1 MIKIAIDL
9 GTAVTKIYRT
19 GSGVVLAEPTCV
31 AVESATR
38 AVKAIGEDAKLL
50 VGKTAEGTSVVFPV
64 FEGEVVDKKMAA
76 AMLDVFLSKIGIR
89 AGRSRVDATFAVPCG
104 APEKAKS
111 AIYAVCDELGISH
124 VGFVEVPFLSAI
136 GQDLPISD
144 SNPVFVM
151 DIGAGVTNIGVM
163 SLDGIIAGISVNI
176 GGSNM
181 DAHIVDFVSE
191 RFGLKIGP
199 LTSER
204 LKNTVGSLI
213 AGDNQS
219 MVVNGR
225 DIAGGRPRSIAVN
238 SADIV
243 YPIQVYIDK
252 LIEYANMILRKL
264 PAEVSA
270 GICKSGIHLSGGVS
284 RIAGLAD
291 YVSERMAIETHVCE
305 EPSTTVVLGAGRAIG
320 NPAVL
325 KKIKLA
331 F

>member
-1 MIKIAIDL
+1 MLKIAVDL
-9 GTAVTKIYRT
+9 GTSVTKIYKT

-31 AVESATR
+31 AIESATR

-50 VGKTAEGTSVVFPV
+50 VGKTAEGTSVIFPV
-64 FEGEVVDKKMAA
+64 FEGEVTDEDMAA
-76 AMLDVFLSKIGIR
+76 AMLDVFLEKIGIR
-89 AGRSRVDATFAVPCG
+89 MGRGRVDATFSIPCG
-104 APEKAKS
+104 APEKAKD
-111 AIYAVCDELGISH
+111 AIYSVCDKLGISH
-124 VGFVEVPFLSAI
+124 VGFVEAPFLSAI

-181 DAHIVDFVSE
+181 DAHIVDFISE
-191 RFGLKIGP
+191 HFGLKIGP

-238 SADIV
+238 SEDIA

-252 LIEYANMILRKL
+252 LIEYANMILKKL

-270 GICKSGIHLSGGVS
+270 GICKSGVHLSGGVS
-284 RIAGLAD
+284 RIVGISDYIAGK
-291 YVSERMAIETHVCE
+291 MGMETHVCD
-305 EPSTTVVLGAGRAIG
+305 EPSMAVVLGAGRAIG
-320 NPAVL
+320 NPAVIR
-325 KKIKLA
+325 KIKSV
-331 F
+331 

>member
-1 MIKIAIDL
+1 MLKIAIDL
-9 GTAVTKIYRT
+9 GTSVTKIYKT
-19 GSGVVLAEPTCV
+19 GSGIVLAEPTCV

-38 AVKAIGEDAKLL
+38 TVKAIGEDAKLL

-64 FEGEVVDKKMAA
+64 FEGEVVDKEMAA
-76 AMLDVFLSKIGIR
+76 AMLDVFLRKIGVR
-89 AGRSRVDATFAVPCG
+89 AGRSRVDVTFAIPCG
-104 APEKAKS
+104 APESAKS
-111 AIYAVCDELGISH
+111 AIYDVCDELGISH
-124 VGFVEVPFLSAI
+124 VGFVQAPFLSAI

-181 DAHIVDFVSE
+181 DAHIVDYVSKQ
-191 RFGLKIGP
+191 FGLKIGP

-213 AGDNQS
+213 VGDGQS

-225 DIAGGRPRSIAVN
+225 DISGGRPRSIAVN
-238 SADIV
+238 SADVV
-243 YPIQVYIDK
+243 YPVQVYIDK
-252 LIEYANMILRKL
+252 LIEYANMILKKL

-284 RIAGLAD
+284 KLPGIAD
-291 YVSERMAIETHVCE
+291 YVAERMAIETHVCE
-305 EPSTTVVLGAGRAIG
+305 EPSMAVVLGAGRAIG
-320 NPAVL
+320 NPALL
-325 KKIKLA
+325 KKIKSA

>member
-1 MIKIAIDL
+1 MLKIAIDM
-9 GTAVTKIYRT
+9 GTAYTKIYKT
-19 GSGVVLAEPTCV
+19 GSGIVLAEPTCV
-31 AVESATR
+31 AVDSATH

-64 FEGEVVDKKMAA
+64 FEGEIVDRNMAA
-76 AMLDVFLSKIGIR
+76 VMLDVFLEKIGIR
-89 AGRSRVDATFAVPCG
+89 MGRGRVDATFSIPCG
-104 APEKAKS
+104 MPEKARS
-111 AIYAVCDELGISH
+111 EIYSVCDILGITH
-124 VGFVEVPFLSAI
+124 VGFVEVPYLSAI
-136 GQDLPISD
+136 GQDLPVSD

-163 SLDGIIAGISVNI
+163 SLDGIIAGVSVNI

-181 DAHIVDFVSE
+181 DAHIVDFISE
-191 RFGLKIGP
+191 HFGLKIGP

-238 SADIV
+238 SADIA

-252 LIEYANMILRKL
+252 LIEYACMILKKL

-291 YVSERMAIETHVCE
+291 YVARRMDMETHVCE
-305 EPSTTVVLGAGRAIG
+305 EPDVAVVLGAGRAVG
-320 NPAVL
+320 NPSVI
-325 KKIKLA
+325 KKIRTV
-331 F
+331 